1 MTCCKQAACSVASV
15 RGVVRSCSVLLSL
28 PSEALQEGKEGG
40 GEGRGDWELQDVREE
55 WGGGH

>member
-55 WGGGH
+55 